1 MNVSSNSKFHK
12 TVFTA
17 LMIAIIFI
25 SANLIRITT
34 VGGFVHLGDCMVLL
48 AAALLGKKR
57 GALASGIGMALVD
70 LYSGYIIWAPFTF
83 IIKALMAYIAG
94 AILEYNHRK
103 SYLVPFLISGIFMVV
118 AYFFSGAI
126 IAFLFTGSSN
136 TIIGALVYSAKDIIG
151 NILQVGVGIVIALPL
166 SKVLYK
172 QEKKAFN

>member
-1 MNVSSNSKFHK
+1 MNANTNNRFHK
-12 TVFTA
+12 TIFTA

-25 SANLIRITT
+25 SANLIRIPT

-48 AAALLGKKR
+48 SAALLGKKR

-94 AILEYNHRK
+94 YLLEYNNRK
-103 SYLVPFLISGIFMVV
+103 SYLIPFLTSGIFMVV
-118 AYFFSGAI
+118 AYFFAGAI

-136 TIIGALVYSAKDIIG
+136 TFIGALAYSAKDIIG

-172 QEKKAFN
+172 QEKKAFS

>member
-1 MNVSSNSKFHK
+1 MNIDTSNRFHK

-25 SANLIRITT
+25 SANLIRIPT

-48 AAALLGKKR
+48 SAALLGKRR
-57 GALASGIGMALVD
+57 GAIASGIGMALVD

-94 AILEYNHRK
+94 YLLEVNHRK
-103 SYLVPFLISGIFMVV
+103 NYLIPFLFSGVFMVV
-118 AYFFSGAI
+118 AYFLAGGI

-136 TIIGALVYSAKDIIG
+136 TLIGALAYSAKDIIG
-151 NILQVGVGIVIALPL
+151 NIIQVGVGIVIALPL
-166 SKVLYK
+166 SKILYK
-172 QEKKAFN
+172 QEKKSFS

>member
-1 MNVSSNSKFHK
+1 MNVNTNSKFHK

-25 SANLIRITT
+25 SANLIRIPT

-83 IIKALMAYIAG
+83 
-94 AILEYNHRK
+94 
-103 SYLVPFLISGIFMVV
+103 LISGIFMVV

-136 TIIGALVYSAKDIIG
+136 TIIGALAYSAKDIIG

-172 QEKKAFN
+172 KEKKAFN

>member
-1 MNVSSNSKFHK
+1 MNVNTNSKFHK

-17 LMIAIIFI
+17 LMI
-25 SANLIRITT
+25 SANLIRIPT

-136 TIIGALVYSAKDIIG
+136 TIIGALAYSAKDIIG

>member
-1 MNVSSNSKFHK
+1 
-12 TVFTA
+12 
-17 LMIAIIFI
+17 
-25 SANLIRITT
+25 
-34 VGGFVHLGDCMVLL
+34 MVLL

-103 SYLVPFLISGIFMVV
+103 SYFVPFLVAGIFMVV

-136 TIIGALVYSAKDIIG
+136 TIIGALAYSAKDIIG

-172 QEKKAFN
+172 QEKKSFN